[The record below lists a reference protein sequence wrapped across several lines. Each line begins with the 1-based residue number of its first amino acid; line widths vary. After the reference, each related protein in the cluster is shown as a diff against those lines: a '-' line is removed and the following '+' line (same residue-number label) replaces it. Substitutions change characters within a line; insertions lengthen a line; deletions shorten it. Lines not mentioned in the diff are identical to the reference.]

1 MVSKNTNEYSY
12 KGHDMKFS
20 EYVTQLKEYEP
31 ESFIVITRN
40 KKSFVYKGESEYDD
54 LTVSGDGLVKIKEYL
69 DVNIVGVE
77 VFLDEN
83 SDGSNLFVLEILK
96 MKHEKEL
103 KRKQKAQQDLEE
115 FNEWWDKHEKEQRL
129 ELIACMVIGFLLL
142 VVLPWLLSKMV

>member
-1 MVSKNTNEYSY
+1 
-12 KGHDMKFS
+12 MKFC
-20 EYVTQLKEYEP
+20 EYVKKLKEYEP

-69 DVNIVGVE
+69 DCNIVGVE
-77 VFLDEN
+77 VFLEEN
-83 SDGSNLFVLEILK
+83 SDGTNLFVLEILR

-115 FNEWWDKHEKEQRL
+115 FNEWWDKHEREQL
-129 ELIACMVIGFLLL
+129 LTTIGVISF
-142 VVLPWLLSKMV
+142 VVLIIVGSCLMSKMG

>member
-1 MVSKNTNEYSY
+1 
-12 KGHDMKFS
+12 MKFS
-20 EYVTQLKEYEP
+20 EYVKQLKEYEP

-77 VFLDEN
+77 VFLEEN
-83 SDGSNLFVLEILK
+83 SDGTNLFVLEILK

-115 FNEWWDKHEKEQRL
+115 FNEWWDKHEREQL
-129 ELIACMVIGFLLL
+129 LTTIGVISL
-142 VVLPWLLSKMV
+142 VVLIIVGSWLMSKMG

>member
-12 KGHDMKFS
+12 RGHNMKFS
-20 EYVTQLKEYEP
+20 EYVKQLKEYEP

-77 VFLDEN
+77 VFLEEN
-83 SDGSNLFVLEILK
+83 SDGTNLFVLEILK

-115 FNEWWDKHEKEQRL
+115 FNEWWDKHEREQL
-129 ELIACMVIGFLLL
+129 LTTIGVISL
-142 VVLPWLLSKMV
+142 VVLIIVGSWLMSKMG

>member
-1 MVSKNTNEYSY
+1 
-12 KGHDMKFS
+12 MKFS
-20 EYVTQLKEYEP
+20 EYVKQLKEYEP

-54 LTVSGDGLVKIKEYL
+54 LIVSGDGLVKIKEYL

-103 KRKQKAQQDLEE
+103 KRKQKAKQDLEE
-115 FNEWWDKHEKEQRL
+115 YNKMWDKHNKEQKL
-129 ELIACMVIGFLLL
+129 ELITCVVGFLL
-142 VVLPWLLSKMV
+142 VIGVSWLLSKIG